1 MSVVFSL
8 HFEHRR
14 LILMIMMNFISF
26 EGGIEFVEMLSLLC
40 CALMYCT
47 SSQLMI
53 LRAMTLL
60 GHWVVR

>member
-14 LILMIMMNFISF
+14 LILMMMMNFISF
-26 EGGIEFVEMLSLLC
+26 EGGIGFVEMLSSLC

-47 SSQLMI
+47 SSQLMNT
-53 LRAMTLL
+53 RAMTFL
-60 GHWVVR
+60 GHWVVK